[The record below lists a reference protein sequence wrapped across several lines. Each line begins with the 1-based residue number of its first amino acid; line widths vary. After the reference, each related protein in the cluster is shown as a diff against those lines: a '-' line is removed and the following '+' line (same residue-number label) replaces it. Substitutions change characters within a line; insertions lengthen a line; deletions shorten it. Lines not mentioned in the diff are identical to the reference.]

1 MLRSFFFCALLL
13 LSSMTQAQVTVL
25 TSIKPLQFIAEAI
38 TDGQAK
44 TEVLLPPGASPHHYA
59 LRPSDITHIEQADL
73 MYWVGNDLETF
84 LAKPLARRK
93 LPTVAIQKLPTIQ
106 LLHFATEHD
115 EHNKH
120 DHNHAP
126 GSIDT
131 HLWLSTQNAL
141 IIAEKMADDL
151 AKLDPNN
158 ATHYQANLAQF
169 KQVLAQTNR
178 QIKQQLGTNNQQKPF
193 FVFHEAFNYFEQA
206 YGLKHAGVFTI
217 SAEIQPGARHVQKM
231 RQQLAAA
238 GASCVFTEPP
248 LQPRLAA
255 TLSADLPVTLVELD
269 PLGAHLT
276 SSPTAYPQL
285 LENLAKNISQCLNQE

>member
-13 LSSMTQAQVTVL
+13 LSSTSQAQVTVL

-38 TDGQAK
+38 TQGQAT

-59 LRPSDITHIEQADL
+59 LRPSDITRIEQADL
-73 MYWVGNDLETF
+73 VYWIGNDLETF

-106 LLHFATEHD
+106 LLHFSTEHD
-115 EHNKH
+115 AHDEH
-120 DHNHAP
+120 DHDHAP

-141 IIAEKMADDL
+141 IIAEKMANDL

-158 ATHYQANLAQF
+158 ATLYQANLTQF
-169 KQVLAQTNR
+169 KQALAQTNTH
-178 QIKQQLGTNNQQKPF
+178 IKQQLGNTKQKPF

-206 YGLKHAGVFTI
+206 YGLKHAGVFAI

-248 LQPRLAA
+248 LQPRLAS

-269 PLGAHLT
+269 PLGTHLI
-276 SSPTAYPQL
+276 SSPSAYPQL